1 MNRLLLTAAIS
12 IPALGAAGAASALA
26 STPVSAGHHA
36 RSVLTITVTDSSGKS
51 KAYRLTCDRDGGNH
65 PNATAACDALRSVN
79 GQISKLSRPDAICTR
94 EYSPTKVS
102 VKGTWRGAN
111 VSFSGSYPNS
121 CLARAAVGAVYPE
134 RPR

>member
-26 STPVSAGHHA
+26 STPTSAGHHA
-36 RSVLTITVTDSSGKS
+36 RSVLTITVTQNNGWSRV
-51 KAYRLTCDRDGGNH
+51 YRLTCDPDGGNH
-65 PNATAACDALRSVN
+65 PNATAACGALRSVD
-79 GQISKLSRPDAICTR
+79 GQISRLRRPDAVCTR
-94 EYSPTKVS
+94 EYAPTKVS
-102 VKGTWRGAN
+102 VKGKWRGTN
-111 VSFSGSYPNS
+111 LSFSGSYPNS